1 MTRRSVALNGIRRG
15 STCTTRTS
23 DQPVTGVT
31 GGCDLIG
38 AIGAG
43 DRGRVGTVASRGAW
57 RTSSTSVSCPGIGI
71 AARWALFATSVAMCR
86 IMLLG
91 TNWTSFLIGVQPVTR
106 VTGGRNLIGA
116 IGTRDR
122 GRVGTFARRST
133 STTRGAGGA
142 STGVGVRP

>member
-1 MTRRSVALNGIRRG
+1 MNSKCKSITRN
-15 STCTTRTS
+15 TRTS
-23 DQPVTGVT
+23 DQPVTGVAS
-31 GGCDLIG
+31 GRDLVGVIG
-38 AIGAG
+38 TR
-43 DRGRVGTVASRGAW
+43 DRGRVGTVASRSTW

-116 IGTRDR
+116 IGAGDR
-122 GRVGTFARRST
+122 GRVGTVASRST
-133 STTRGAGGA
+133 RRTRGTGGA
-142 STGVGVRP
+142 STGVGV